1 MIDISHLTT
10 NDKMIFLACDQGM
23 EHGPEDFNETNI
35 NPDFIFQTAIAAG
48 LNAVIVG
55 KGIAEKY
62 YPEYHGRIPLIL
74 KLNGHSRYNKPN
86 GWGPLICEVEE
97 AIALGAAAVGYTIH
111 LGSLV
116 EPEMLQNFG
125 RVVREAHAL
134 GVPAIAWVYP
144 RGPEISDPNAP
155 NMVAYAARLGMEV
168 GADIVKVYNPKDVG
182 ALRWAGM
189 AAGKTRVVI
198 SGGDH
203 VSKEAYE
210 DEVRDIMRA
219 GLAGVAVGRN
229 VWQSEDPMGVCLGLK
244 EIIHN
249 GAY

>member
-1 MIDISHLTT
+1 
-10 NDKMIFLACDQGM
+10 MIFLACDQGM

-35 NPDFIFQTAIAAG
+35 NPDFIFQTAIKSG

-62 YPEYHGRIPLIL
+62 YPEYRQEIPLII
-74 KLNGHSRYNKPN
+74 KLNGHSRFNKPN

-111 LGSLV
+111 LGSLI
-116 EPEMLQNFG
+116 EAEMFQNFG

-144 RGPEISDPNAP
+144 RGPEIPNPQDP
-155 NMVAYAARLGMEV
+155 NMVAYAARVAMEL
-168 GADIVKVYNPKDVG
+168 GADIAKVYNPGSVG
-182 ALRWAGM
+182 ALRWAQM
-189 AAGKTRVVI
+189 SAGKTRVVI
-198 SGGDH
+198 SGGDK
-203 VSKEAYE
+203 VTPEAYE
-210 DEVRDIMRA
+210 EEVRDIMRA
-219 GLAGVAVGRN
+219 GLAGIAVGRN
-229 VWQSEDPMGVCLGLK
+229 VWQSEDPLAVCNGLK
-244 EIIHN
+244 EIIYK